1 MRSHK
6 QKFTSG
12 KMLEVAG
19 KTLIPLLKEKRLAI
33 FRQPFG

>member
-1 MRSHK
+1 
-6 QKFTSG
+6 
-12 KMLEVAG
+12 MLEVAG